1 MRFRMSLLGE
11 IRWAGYSEQPSI
23 FAIYYDYGKE
33 YERTVI
39 PEGALLETATDADFD
54 DHVPASELS
63 ALPRD
68 IWPEFWADDRWYRMP
83 REGIAL
89 VYNARVT
96 PVD

>member
-1 MRFRMSLLGE
+1 
-11 IRWAGYSEQPSI
+11 
-23 FAIYYDYGKE
+23 
-33 YERTVI
+33 ERTVI

-83 REGIAL
+83 REILKPKVFTVPGHLGIAL